1 MSSFIKGAIGHFKTI
16 TRHQHA
22 VIRHAAKAGILWQGL
37 RHDLSK
43 YSPSEF
49 IPGAKYFQGDRSP
62 NEMERNLFGYSAAW
76 MHHKGRNKH
85 HFEYW
90 TDYNP
95 VEKKMMPVKMP
106 MRYIA
111 EMFCDRVAASKIYQG
126 EKYTDSHPYEY
137 FIRGAANRAIEK
149 ETSEILESWLVM
161 LKEKGEDTVLRHI
174 RECVK
179 SSKKR
184 YTAQAKRLYG
194 NRY

>member
-1 MSSFIKGAIGHFKTI
+1 MNNIIKGAIGHFMTI
-16 TRHQHA
+16 TRHRHM

-43 YSPSEF
+43 YSPTEF
-49 IPGAKYFQGDRSP
+49 IPGAKYYQGDRSP
-62 NEMERNLFGYSAAW
+62 NEMERMLCGYSSAW
-76 MHHKGRNKH
+76 IHHKGRNRH

-90 TDYNP
+90 TDYSP
-95 VEKKMMPVKMP
+95 ADKKMMPVKMP

-137 FIRGAANRAIEK
+137 FLRGVANRAIEK
-149 ETSEILESWLVM
+149 ETSQILENWLIM
-161 LKEKGEDTVLRHI
+161 LKEKGENETFFRV

-179 SSKKR
+179 ASKQERKCR
-184 YTAQAKRLYG
+184 KH
-194 NRY
+194 N